1 MPVSPNP
8 RTRHIFSRVVAA
20 LLVVVMLAPAAA
32 FGQASA
38 PPPSPIVT
46 PPTVVPPAP
55 ATATPPTSGSRL
67 DIAAPPGIPAQ
78 RFVVPPDYVLGPGD
92 GVEIQIA
99 GRTDVQRFAVIVDVD
114 GNVSLPPLGNIRIGG
129 LTVLQATRTVQER
142 ARDFFRFADVVV
154 AVTQPR
160 LFEIAV
166 TGEVQ
171 RPATV
176 QISSARRLQDA
187 VLGAGG
193 PTPRGSIRRVQ
204 VTAKDGTLREYDLLR
219 FELGGDATQNP
230 LVLEGM
236 RIHVPVRA
244 ATVTL
249 TGAVGRAGEYEL
261 QPGGSLRDL
270 LALVGGVSPT
280 GAPAEARLTRF
291 GPDGRRETL
300 TVDLRTALARPAD
313 VHLQAGDA
321 LFVPSVGRIQ
331 DVVDV
336 RGAFVGTDAST
347 KSAVAGKQVIA
358 QRLELAQGDRI
369 RDVVGRVGGASTL
382 GDLRLAFVDRTP
394 SAGPAQRIPVDLHKL
409 YVDKDETQN
418 IALENGDVVTLP
430 VLEDKIY
437 LNGEVKATAPVD
449 FRPEFTAR
457 DYIAAV
463 GGFNIR
469 AKPEAAFVTFRNG
482 RSYSLTEAPALEPGA
497 VITVPEVSVRW
508 YSDYI
513 AISNTIIGLIS
524 AYAGLY
530 ILFGG
535 ATSGLFGGSTT
546 TTISR

>member
-1 MPVSPNP
+1 M
-8 RTRHIFSRVVAA
+8 VAA
-20 LLVVVMLAPAAA
+20 LLVVVMLAPATA
-32 FGQASA
+32 FGQAPA
-38 PPPSPIVT
+38 PAPAPAPIIT
-46 PPTVVPPAP
+46 PPTIVPPAP
-55 ATATPPTSGSRL
+55 PPATSAPTSAPRL
-67 DIAAPPGIPAQ
+67 DITTPPGVPAQ

-99 GRTDVQRFAVIVDVD
+99 GRTDVQRFPAIVDID
-114 GNVSLPPLGNIRIGG
+114 GNVSLPPLGNIQIGG
-129 LTVLQATRTVQER
+129 LTVLQATRKVQER
-142 ARDFFRFADVVV
+142 ARDFFKFADVVV

-160 LFEIAV
+160 VFEVAV

-204 VTAKDGTLREYDLLR
+204 VTTKDGTLREYDLLR

-249 TGAVGRAGEYEL
+249 TGAVGRPGEYEL
-261 QPGGSLRDL
+261 QSGGSLSEL

-313 VHLQAGDA
+313 VHLKAGDA
-321 LFVPSVGRIQ
+321 LFVPNVGRIQ
-331 DVVDV
+331 DIVDV

-358 QRLELAQGDRI
+358 QRLELAQGDRV

-394 SAGPAQRIPVDLHKL
+394 SAGPPQRIPVDLHKL

-437 LNGEVKATAPVD
+437 LNGEVRATTPVD

-457 DYIAAV
+457 DYIAAA

-469 AKPEAAFVTFRNG
+469 AKPEEAFVTFRNG
-482 RSYSLTEAPALEPGA
+482 RSYLLTEAPALEPGA

-508 YSDYI
+508 YQDYLAI
-513 AISNTIIGLIS
+513 ANAIVGFIS
-524 AYAGLY
+524 AYAGLF

-535 ATSGLFGGSTT
+535 TTGGVFGGA
-546 TTISR
+546 TTIGR